1 MRHPDVGLL
10 ELDYD
15 VLELPGEP
23 DLTLIAYSAAAGT
36 PTADT
41 LALLASLAATR
52 TAEQAAPGTPTAE
65 QAARRTDQQQEQA

>member
-1 MRHPDVGLL
+1 MRHTDVGLL

-23 DLTLIAYSAAAGT
+23 DLTLIAYTAAAGT

-52 TAEQAAPGTPTAE
+52 TAEQAA
-65 QAARRTDQQQEQA
+65 RRTDQQQEQA

>member
-23 DLTLIAYSAAAGT
+23 DLTLIAYTAAAGT

-41 LALLASLAATR
+41 LALLTSLAATR
-52 TAEQAAPGTPTAE
+52 TAE